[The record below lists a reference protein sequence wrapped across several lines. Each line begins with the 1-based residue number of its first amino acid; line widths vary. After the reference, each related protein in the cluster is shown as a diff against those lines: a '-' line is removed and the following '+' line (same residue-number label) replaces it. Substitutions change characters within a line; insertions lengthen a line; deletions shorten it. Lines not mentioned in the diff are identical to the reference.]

1 MSDSFP
7 QAMTSADAQYERR
20 SPFADAGRLVAHT
33 LLVYVCALHFSPWLV
48 GRWFLLIAPALQIS
62 SGGHPGDWY
71 LQHLELVTI
80 VPALVVGYFNI
91 FRFAPTWLGGP
102 KEGNQSGNS
111 ALWSCALPS
120 LILCYELLAYR
131 TPASVL
137 YDRSVYESCMLALK
151 YFFVIEPEMPGLSNL
166 FASDPKRVLEQMNVT
181 APFYA
186 GIAYTVGAL
195 AAKYDVLHKL
205 FSLQSP
211 EGPEPN
217 SSTTDE

>member
-1 MSDSFP
+1 
-7 QAMTSADAQYERR
+7 
-20 SPFADAGRLVAHT
+20 
-33 LLVYVCALHFSPWLV
+33 
-48 GRWFLLIAPALQIS
+48 
-62 SGGHPGDWY
+62 
-71 LQHLELVTI
+71 
-80 VPALVVGYFNI
+80 
-91 FRFAPTWLGGP
+91 
-102 KEGNQSGNS
+102 
-111 ALWSCALPS
+111 
-120 LILCYELLAYR
+120 
-131 TPASVL
+131 
-137 YDRSVYESCMLALK
+137 MLALK